1 MSNVAKI
8 AQISLCNARHCLETK
23 NYGRAF
29 SNYLLFLKLK
39 SDESHSVFTEFAL
52 ASKEWFEQLEEE
64 RRFEDLFK
72 SYDQACVLFPN
83 HEVVY
88 NNIGAQLFRLGYVQE
103 AAAYIRKSLLISP
116 DYLAARDNL
125 ENICSHLVERWHF
138 AMLND
143 RKRNKSY
150 RFAIHKAIKSG
161 YNSVLDIG
169 TGTGILSLMC
179 SSAGAHHI
187 TACDSSQAMIDVARD
202 VLLANGAQ
210 NKVHLLHKHSTAL
223 QLPTDIPERVKLV
236 VTETFDAGLF
246 GEHIV
251 STLVHAWKNLLSTS
265 PTGTVIP
272 CGATVYV
279 CGIEC
284 DTIRAKTR
292 LLYPVLQHIDLG
304 CVNLVCSTGRVGEE
318 PYTTENLANI
328 CGGYKIL
335 TNISELLR
343 VSFCNLCD
351 LESLHKG
358 KDWICE
364 LFLRRQGRLDA
375 LAVWFDLHLDDTITI
390 GTGADS
396 QSCWE
401 QAIYPVSAVHLTG
414 DPDHENYHVRKKD
427 KLVTKFHFEQDCLR
441 LTKCDLVL
449 SQPQN
454 VVTKPTA
461 GTSASADN
469 SSCHGDTETGSGV
482 SVRECSMNN
491 LPFRKRKVENDC
503 QGIPNSKTAENYGEC
518 SEPENKTDYK
528 ENDKLFKVEH
538 ETCSSQLKHGSFV
551 NNPEGNATY
560 QTDKAGTHDITFTQ
574 SSDVQMEGDGN
585 DVLFD
590 MSKCSLKS
598 SYNISQKLEF
608 VTETSEI
615 EYVNDIHLNKQY
627 CHVLE
632 KFVSDSEKKDIS
644 LLYITPRLSFLGIQ
658 AVKMGFKSV
667 TMVTIEEH
675 FPIIQQV
682 AGVNGCEK
690 GSVCLAELSALQEL
704 EMQADLVVCD
714 LVDPCGAFRQ
724 QALED
729 LIFHKITSLAPSGK
743 VLPVEV
749 KIHGLFIESE
759 ELENLSHVTGNDK
772 TLDFRIAEFINVFQM
787 QNHLNIDLTTLNYTK
802 LTDVTELLSIDLASI
817 TVETG
822 PEVLD
827 LNVERSTE
835 VIASGK
841 VTALVYWFEMR
852 LDKDTVV
859 NTLDARCHWKQAGI
873 MIKDDL
879 VVGHSQTLV
888 AKVVL
893 QNSCLDVKIIK
904 PEHTNG
910 H

>member
-223 QLPTDIPERVKLV
+223 QLPTDIPER
-236 VTETFDAGLF
+236 
-246 GEHIV
+246 
-251 STLVHAWKNLLSTS
+251 
-265 PTGTVIP
+265 
-272 CGATVYV
+272 
-279 CGIEC
+279 
-284 DTIRAKTR
+284 

-491 LPFRKRKVENDC
+491 LPFRKRK
-503 QGIPNSKTAENYGEC
+503 
-518 SEPENKTDYK
+518 
-528 ENDKLFKVEH
+528 
-538 ETCSSQLKHGSFV
+538 
-551 NNPEGNATY
+551 
-560 QTDKAGTHDITFTQ
+560 
-574 SSDVQMEGDGN
+574 
-585 DVLFD
+585 
-590 MSKCSLKS
+590 
-598 SYNISQKLEF
+598 KLEF